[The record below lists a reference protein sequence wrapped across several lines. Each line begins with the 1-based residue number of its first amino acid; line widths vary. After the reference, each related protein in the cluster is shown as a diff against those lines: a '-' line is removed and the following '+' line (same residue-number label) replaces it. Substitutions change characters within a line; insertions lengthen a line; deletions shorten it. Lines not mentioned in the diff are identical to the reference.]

1 MLTIAQ
7 CESLEEIFK
16 RIRYKSI
23 NVSGCALDDT
33 TATALFDMIEYYEA
47 TNELDI
53 SDNPRIETRGIQVG
67 SVLSL

>member
-1 MLTIAQ
+1 M
-7 CESLEEIFK
+7 
-16 RIRYKSI
+16 
-23 NVSGCALDDT
+23 SGCALDDT